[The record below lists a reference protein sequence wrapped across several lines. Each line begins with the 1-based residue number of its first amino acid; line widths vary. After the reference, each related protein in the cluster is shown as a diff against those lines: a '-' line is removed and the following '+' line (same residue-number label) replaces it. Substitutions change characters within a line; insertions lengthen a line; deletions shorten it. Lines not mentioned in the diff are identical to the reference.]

1 MPVYFFHVKHRDA
14 VDDDLEGMS
23 FDDLD
28 QAKSSAAITL
38 REVVAGNLRA
48 ARQIDISG
56 IDITDP
62 TGKVVATVTVG
73 DAVISV
79 LGQKIN

>member
-1 MPVYFFHVKHRDA
+1 MPVYFFHVNYRDA

-28 QAKSSAAITL
+28 QAKSSAADTL
-38 REVVAGNLRA
+38 REVVADDLRA

-62 TGKVVATVTVG
+62 TGKVVAIVTVG
-73 DAVISV
+73 EAVISP
-79 LGQKIN
+79 LGQKID

>member
-1 MPVYFFHVKHRDA
+1 MPVYFFHVKRSDA
-14 VDDDLEGMS
+14 VDEDLEGVS

-28 QAKSSAAITL
+28 HAKSSAADTL
-38 REVVAGNLRA
+38 REMVADDLRA

-56 IDITDP
+56 VDITDA

-73 DAVISV
+73 DAVISL
-79 LGQKIN
+79 LG

>member
-1 MPVYFFHVKHRDA
+1 MPVYFFHIKRHDA

-28 QAKSSAAITL
+28 QAKSSAVDTL
-38 REVVAGNLRA
+38 REVVADDLRA
-48 ARQIDISG
+48 ARKIDISG

-62 TGKVVATVTVG
+62 TWKVVANITVG
-73 DAVISV
+73 DAVISP
-79 LGQKIN
+79 LGEAMD